1 MHQLH
6 RILPCFLLIS
16 SAVVCASP
24 PQSSNSIYSGI
35 VIPAERA
42 PVVVS
47 GFPPRV
53 EPADLVLHGGVI
65 ETLNPT
71 QPEVQALAVRDGKI
85 LAVGS
90 DTAIAHYIGKH
101 TRVLDLHGAFVTPGF
116 VEGHGHLLQTG
127 ESLLQLNVGT
137 APNWDA
143 IVAMVKAA
151 VAKAKPGEWIVGQ
164 GWQQTKWNKVPQPN
178 IGGLPLPASLDAVSP
193 DNPVIL
199 LHASRH
205 AIYANA
211 AALKAAGI
219 THQTPNP
226 PGGSIVRDAQSHA
239 IGMLR
244 DTAAALVSAAYE
256 RHLASLSPAARAA
269 RREQVLK
276 LAIHNEI
283 SKGITTFVDMGED
296 FKTIDWLKRQTAQGL
311 PLRLYV
317 NVAGESVAAL
327 NAHLAQ
333 YRTIGYANN
342 HFTVRGV
349 GEILSDGALGTRS
362 AWFLKPYSDA
372 PDITGKNVTPMNE
385 IRQIAEIASRDH
397 FQLAVHAIGDR
408 ANHEVLDVY
417 QKIFSEDP
425 ATHALRWRV
434 EHAQHLDPADI
445 PRFAALG
452 VIASMQSIH
461 ACSDAPM
468 VIPRIGEQR
477 AQQGA
482 YVWHSLIASGAMV
495 LDGTDTPV
503 EDTRVIPNFYCGVT
517 RSYAPGKYFFP
528 DQVKA
533 RKQEL
538 RSYTWNNAYALFEE
552 NELGS
557 LTPGKLAD
565 MDVFS
570 GDLLTMPANDI
581 LRTRVLYTIVGGKI
595 VYTRPG
601 AADWRSGQLFKP
613 MPEFDHVD

>member
-1 MHQLH
+1 MYKG
-6 RILPCFLLIS
+6 IL
-16 SAVVCASP
+16 
-24 PQSSNSIYSGI
+24 
-35 VIPAERA
+35 IPESKT
-42 PVVVS
+42 PVTIS
-47 GFPPRV
+47 GFPPAV
-53 EPADLVLHGGVI
+53 APADLVLRGGTI

-90 DTAIAHYIGKH
+90 DTAIARYIGKQ

-116 VEGHGHLLQTG
+116 IEGHGHLLQTG
-127 ESLLQLNVGT
+127 ESLMQLNVGN
-137 APNWDA
+137 APSWDA

-151 VAKAKPGEWIVGQ
+151 VTQAKPGQWIVGQ
-164 GWQQTKWNKVPQPN
+164 GWQQTKWNKVPEPN
-178 IGGLPLPASLDAVSP
+178 VGGLPLPTSLDAVSP

-219 THQTPNP
+219 TDQTPNP
-226 PGGSIVRDAQSHA
+226 PGGTIVRDAQGHA
-239 IGMLR
+239 IGMLN
-244 DTAAALVSAAYE
+244 DTAAVLVSAAYAQ
-256 RHLASLSPAARAA
+256 HQASLSPVEHAAQRKY
-269 RREQVLK
+269 VLQ

-296 FKTIDWLKRQTAQGL
+296 FQTVDWLKQQAAKGI

-317 NVAGESVAAL
+317 NIAGESVAAL
-327 NAHLAQ
+327 NRQLTQ
-333 YRTIGYANN
+333 YRSIGYAGK

-362 AWFLKPYSDA
+362 AWMLEPYSDT
-372 PDITGKNVTPMNE
+372 PDTSGKNVTPMSE
-385 IRQIAEIASRDH
+385 IRQIAEIAARDG
-397 FQLAVHAIGDR
+397 FQLSVHAIGDR
-408 ANHEVLDVY
+408 ANREVLNVY
-417 QKIFSEDP
+417 QQIFSEDP
-425 ATHALRWRV
+425 AAHALRWRI
-434 EHAQHLDPADI
+434 EHAQHLSPADTR
-445 PRFAALG
+445 RFAELG

-468 VIPRIGEQR
+468 VVARIGEQR
-477 AQQGA
+477 AREGA
-482 YVWHSLIASGAMV
+482 YVWHSLIESGAMV

-503 EDTRVIPNFYCGVT
+503 EDTNPIPNFYCGVT

-528 DQVKA
+528 DQAKT
-533 RKQEL
+533 RMQEL

-557 LTPGKLAD
+557 LEPGKLAD

-570 GDLLTMPANDI
+570 GNLLSMPADDI

-595 VYTRPG
+595 VYARPG
-601 AADWRSGQLFKP
+601 AANWRRGQLFAP
-613 MPEFDHVD
+613 MPEFNHAE

>member
-1 MHQLH
+1 M
-6 RILPCFLLIS
+6 
-16 SAVVCASP
+16 
-24 PQSSNSIYSGI
+24 
-35 VIPAERA
+35 IPAERA